1 MQGFIDADLPKLHS
15 MLQGAQ
21 YACGY
26 SFEYINRTL
35 QYEIEKAPSEKSETS
50 SDICRGCNKKCKS
63 RSTLFTYGNHWIQY
77 RCES

>member
-21 YACGY
+21 SACGY

-35 QYEIEKAPSEKSETS
+35 QSEMEKALSKKSEKS
-50 SDICRGCNKKCKS
+50 SDICRGCNKTCKS
-63 RSTLFTYGNHWIQY
+63 RSTLCTYGYH
-77 RCES
+77 